1 MPELPEVESLRI
13 GLEKVLRTRK
23 IKSVEIRNGKLVSGS
38 GTKRIES
45 KSKQKE
51 FTDGIIGKN
60 IIAVK
65 RRAKNIIIELGGGSV
80 IMIHLKMTG
89 QLVYENNLRAGSRQG
104 NNIVTGG
111 HPIEESYK
119 QTLPHKHTHII
130 FKLDV
135 GTLYYNDVR
144 KFGYVLYY
152 KDIVTALSQKHFDK
166 IGLEPFD
173 ENFTYAYFKEKI
185 SKKNKSLKSVLL
197 EQSVVVGCG
206 NIYADEV
213 CFASGVLPSR
223 NCKTLNDVELKL
235 IHKNIIKIL
244 KHAIELGGSSISNY
258 LLADGS
264 RGNYA
269 REHKVY
275 GRAGE
280 KCLVCKNILEK
291 QIIAGR
297 TTVFCVNCQK

>member
-1 MPELPEVESLRI
+1 MPELPEVESLRA
-13 GLEKVLRTRK
+13 GLEKVLKSRT
-23 IKSVEIRNGKLVSGS
+23 IKNIEIRNGKLVSGS
-38 GTKRIES
+38 GTKRSIN
-45 KSKQKE
+45 KKKNTE
-51 FTDGIIGKN
+51 FVDNLKDKKILS
-60 IIAVK
+60 VK
-65 RRAKNIIIELGGGSV
+65 RRAKNIFIELDTKEIILV
-80 IMIHLKMTG
+80 HLKMTG
-89 QLVYENNLRAGSRQG
+89 QLVYENQKTGKVK

-111 HPIEESYK
+111 HPIEESYR

-130 FKLDV
+130 FILDS

-152 KDIVTALSQKHFDK
+152 KNIDKAIDAKHFSK

-173 ENFTYAYFKEKI
+173 SKFTFEYFRDEIK
-185 SKKNKSLKSVLL
+185 KKNKALKTVLL

-213 CFASGVLPSR
+213 CFASKVLPGR
-223 NCKTLNDVELKL
+223 NCKTLTDGELKL

-244 KHAIELGGSSISNY
+244 QRAIDLGGSSISDY

-264 RGNYA
+264 RGNFA

-280 KCLVCKNILEK
+280 KCVVCKSILEK
-291 QIIAGR
+291 STLAGR
-297 TTVFCVNCQK
+297 TTVFCPICQK

>member
-1 MPELPEVESLRI
+1 MPELPEVESLRA
-13 GLEKVLRTRK
+13 GLEKVLKSRT
-23 IKSVEIRNGKLVSGS
+23 IKSVEIKNGKLVSGS
-38 GTKRIES
+38 GTKRVAI
-45 KSKQKE
+45 KKKTFE
-51 FTDGIIGKN
+51 FVDNLKDKKIVS
-60 IIAVK
+60 VK
-65 RRAKNIIIELGGGSV
+65 RRAKNIFIELDTKE
-80 IMIHLKMTG
+80 IILIHLKMTG
-89 QLVYENNLRAGSRQG
+89 QLVYEYENKGKVKNE
-104 NNIVTGG
+104 IVTGG

-119 QTLPHKHTHII
+119 QSLPHKHTHII
-130 FKLDV
+130 FTLDS

-144 KFGYVLYY
+144 KFGYLLYY
-152 KDIVTALSQKHFDK
+152 KNLDAAVEAKHFSK

-173 ENFTYAYFKEKI
+173 PANTLEYFRDEIK
-185 SKKNKSLKSVLL
+185 KKNKALKTVLL

-213 CFASGVLPSR
+213 CFASKVLPSR
-223 NCKTLNDVELKL
+223 NCKTLTDAEAKL

-244 KHAIELGGSSISNY
+244 QRAIDLGGSSISDY

-280 KCLVCKNILEK
+280 KCAVCKNVLEK
-291 QIIAGR
+291 FTIASR
-297 TTVFCVNCQK
+297 TTVSCPTCQK